1 MLLFFNGPQ
10 HQHHHHPQPHPVTWK
25 VSNDGSILIGHMI
38 LNKSFRNE
46 PFVGSSA
53 TMLGIRVVG
62 GQITEAGTI
71 GAVIEKVKKGS
82 IADTIGK
89 LCPGD
94 EILEWNGRSLQG
106 LTFEEVYDIIAE
118 SRHEPQIELIVCRV
132 NIRPVQQPLHM
143 SPCGTGSPHHHHH
156 QHYHPDHRSSR
167 LSTASPTSWGP
178 KTTGLNM
185 ISVKRQLPQVPMSRT
200 GAGSGHSQHWDHVM
214 SATSAVGAFDALTM
228 ERTSS
233 GGSLPPHRHAGQ
245 RHPHLHPRLPA
256 LPLPASQPHAFPHHR
271 RVSQFARTVSAGE
284 WMTQPA
290 IYSDSEISARP
301 SYSSDKVFYAH
312 PIQRPSSAAGRQRS
326 RARSSAPR
334 TLFTPEEPEYPPTR
348 VLMAEDTGSASG
360 RKSREDLRRESLEFV
375 PRHSRREVA
384 SVITS
389 ERRDTLRFE
398 AAAEEENVSE
408 TSSQVSEEKGV
419 AMAASSS
426 SMTRTTQ
433 VKHHQQPSHHQTSS
447 HHHPAT
453 LSSTASL
460 GYDVPLSFPCSFLP
474 PVRRTHPVARADSSP
489 AAVRCNSRKGEYF
502 WRGVLPEAGV

>member
-10 HQHHHHPQPHPVTWK
+10 HQHQHHQPPPPHPVTWK
-25 VSNDGSILIGHMI
+25 VSSDGTILIGHMI

-46 PFVGSSA
+46 PFIGSSA
-53 TMLGIRVVG
+53 TLLGIRVVG

-89 LCPGD
+89 LRPGD
-94 EILEWNGRSLQG
+94 EILEWNSRSLQG

-132 NIRPVQQPLHM
+132 NIRPQPLHM
-143 SPCGTGSPHHHHH
+143 SPASPQLYATEHS
-156 QHYHPDHRSSR
+156 RSSR
-167 LSTASPTSWGP
+167 LSTASPTSWGQKP
-178 KTTGLNM
+178 VTGINM
-185 ISVKRQLPQVPMSRT
+185 ISVKRQLPQVPMSRM
-200 GAGSGHSQHWDHVM
+200 GAHSQHWDHVL
-214 SATSAVGAFDALTM
+214 SASSAVGAFDALTM

-233 GGSLPPHRHAGQ
+233 GGSLPPHRHAGH
-245 RHPHLHPRLPA
+245 RHVQHPRLPA
-256 LPLPASQPHAFPHHR
+256 LPLPASQHAFSHLHHR

-284 WMTQPA
+284 WITQPA

-301 SYSSDKVFYAH
+301 SYSSEKVFYAH

-334 TLFTPEEPEYPPTR
+334 TLFSPEQADYATTR
-348 VLMAEDTGSASG
+348 LLEDNTTASG

-375 PRHSRREVA
+375 PRHSRREVPTA
-384 SVITS
+384 VSL

-398 AAAEEENVSE
+398 AAPDEENVSE
-408 TSSQVSEEKGV
+408 TSSLISVTEG
-419 AMAASSS
+419 AASTSS
-426 SMTRTTQ
+426 VSRTTQ
-433 VKHHQQPSHHQTSS
+433 PKHQQPLHHPP
-447 HHHPAT
+447 HHHPAP

-460 GYDVPLSFPCSFLP
+460 GYVPH
-474 PVRRTHPVARADSSP
+474 TSP
-489 AAVRCNSRKGEYF
+489 FTQALQSK
-502 WRGVLPEAGV
+502 